1 MWSPTNVVVKVK
13 QARNLLIKAKSGV
26 NDAYAVIEFS
36 KEKYVTDSEKSLN
49 PKWYTECKFPL
60 PSGVVL
66 HSKVVVTVCVY
77 HKRHG
82 KLGIEPDEFLG
93 LVQVPLFS
101 LNSNDGKERSMWYK
115 LISKKK
121 DSKKDRGEIEIGF
134 RFLSEKKELIAS
146 DRKSASPKPLRVLTS
161 GIRSKLRRRSED
173 EDSGVGSSDGDRY
186 HSLGKGRSY
195 ENISIP
201 SIFDSQSKPFQRSFR
216 TDSTNSSPGTLHSAR
231 GSAKL
236 NVNNS
241 SLHSKAMSVEV
252 LHTPEIKIQK
262 CSSLQ
267 RSSSGGSEDGNLA
280 QRIKRHVRNRSMPD
294 SQLTTMMGELHKTE
308 RSKSAVCINGSHLYV
323 PGASDTQ
330 VANVAISPATKARS
344 LSLTDVTSEKNI
356 NDVKPS
362 KVSSANRSNNSSN
375 SKNAKKRYSTTEFE
389 AFKKDQQEKLILPTL
404 YKPRNYY
411 RLDVKELCKVSTI
424 HEDNNASLSSMTHEE
439 LVRLASKQQ
448 QALKNKDGYIN
459 ELEDYIDCLLLKVMS
474 STPQILESKYKVC

>member
-267 RSSSGGSEDGNLA
+267 RSSSG
-280 QRIKRHVRNRSMPD
+280 
-294 SQLTTMMGELHKTE
+294 
-308 RSKSAVCINGSHLYV
+308 
-323 PGASDTQ
+323 ASDTQ